1 MSNKF
6 SVGKGLERRFAIEL
20 RKVARII
27 GGIIATHV
35 DGSSIRDQGRMMR
48 ALSEYAEALGA
59 WADRVVGATLGD
71 VNRANK
77 RAWESSSAEIKRT
90 T

>member
-1 MSNKF
+1 VSNKF

-77 RAWESSSAEIKRT
+77 RAWES
-90 T
+90 